1 VLDGVILDV
10 IDEEGVIL
18 GVGVLDGVILDVID
32 GEGVCEDVIKGLEDA
47 VWLIDDVSEAVCVCV
62 GDCELDEVTD
72 CDEVGLLVG
81 DTDTVGLGLIDGAII
96 S

>member
-32 GEGVCEDVIKGLEDA
+32 GEGVCEDVIEGLEVDDWLLEDVIEGLEDG
-47 VWLIDDVSEAVCVCV
+47 V
-62 GDCELDEVTD
+62 
-72 CDEVGLLVG
+72 
-81 DTDTVGLGLIDGAII
+81 
-96 S
+96 